1 MVTYIEH
8 LISNGHELQDLHL
21 VKNRDKLG
29 LFPRNLIY
37 SMRERLKDL
46 FINLIQTSDETL
58 KKETL
63 RKFKEETEGLVKEAD
78 ESDFDKINFKELKKY
93 QSVNSYLLECAGY
106 NLNEMTE
113 EEIDF
118 AMKIKFYVDP

>member
-1 MVTYIEH
+1 MYMVTYIEY

-63 RKFKEETEGLVKEAD
+63 KKFKEET
-78 ESDFDKINFKELKKY
+78 
-93 QSVNSYLLECAGY
+93 
-106 NLNEMTE
+106 
-113 EEIDF
+113 
-118 AMKIKFYVDP
+118 

>member
-1 MVTYIEH
+1 MVTYIEY

-21 VKNRDKLG
+21 VKSRDKLG

-63 RKFKEETEGLVKEAD
+63 KKFKEET
-78 ESDFDKINFKELKKY
+78 
-93 QSVNSYLLECAGY
+93 
-106 NLNEMTE
+106 
-113 EEIDF
+113 
-118 AMKIKFYVDP
+118 